1 MENFKS
7 GFVTVIGRPN
17 VGKSTLVNRIVGE
30 KVAIVSNKPQTTRT
44 RITAVYQDEES
55 QIVFVDTPGVH
66 KPRNKLGSY
75 MVNAALTTMDDM
87 DAVLFMVDASKNV
100 VDEAIIKKLN
110 QSKAATILVINKIDL
125 VAKERV
131 LEIIAQYNELCN
143 FDTIVTI
150 SAQKDDGI
158 DILMNEIK
166 KFLPYG
172 PKYFPDDMITDQPE
186 KQMVGEMIRE
196 KVLRFLS
203 DEVPHGVAVE
213 IEGMKYEQEICRIN
227 AVIYVEKDTHKR
239 IIIGKNGEMMKKI
252 ASSARHE
259 IERFLGGKVYLEI
272 WVKVKNDWRNSDFL
286 LKNFGFE
293 E

>member
-44 RITAVYQDEES
+44 RITAIYQDEES

-66 KPRNKLGSY
+66 KPRNKLGNY

-87 DAVLFMVDASKNV
+87 DAVLLMVDAAKNV
-100 VDEAIIKKLN
+100 VDEAIIKKIS
-110 QSKAATILVINKIDL
+110 QSKAATILVVNKIDL

-143 FDTIVTI
+143 FDTIVPI

-166 KFLPYG
+166 KYLPYG

-213 IEGMKYEQEICRIN
+213 IEGMKYEREICRIN

>member
-66 KPRNKLGSY
+66 KPRNKLGNY

-87 DAVLFMVDASKNV
+87 DAVLFMVDAAKNI

-110 QSKAATILVINKIDL
+110 QSKAATILLINKIDL

-131 LEIIAQYNELCN
+131 LEIIAQYSELCN
-143 FDTIVTI
+143 FDTIVPI

-213 IEGMKYEQEICRIN
+213 IEGMKYEREICRIN

>member
-66 KPRNKLGSY
+66 KPRNKLGNY

-87 DAVLFMVDASKNV
+87 DAVLFMVDAAKNV

-131 LEIIAQYNELCN
+131 LEIIAQYSELCN
-143 FDTIVTI
+143 FDTIVPI

-186 KQMVGEMIRE
+186 KQMAGEMIRE

-213 IEGMKYEQEICRIN
+213 IEGMKYEREICRIN

>member
-1 MENFKS
+1 
-7 GFVTVIGRPN
+7 
-17 VGKSTLVNRIVGE
+17 
-30 KVAIVSNKPQTTRT
+30 
-44 RITAVYQDEES
+44 
-55 QIVFVDTPGVH
+55 
-66 KPRNKLGSY
+66 
-75 MVNAALTTMDDM
+75 
-87 DAVLFMVDASKNV
+87 
-100 VDEAIIKKLN
+100 
-110 QSKAATILVINKIDL
+110 
-125 VAKERV
+125 
-131 LEIIAQYNELCN
+131 
-143 FDTIVTI
+143 
-150 SAQKDDGI
+150 
-158 DILMNEIK
+158 
-166 KFLPYG
+166 
-172 PKYFPDDMITDQPE
+172 MITDQPE

-213 IEGMKYEQEICRIN
+213 IEGMKYEREICRIN

>member
-44 RITAVYQDEES
+44 RITAIYQDEES

-66 KPRNKLGSY
+66 KPRNKLGNY

-87 DAVLFMVDASKNV
+87 DAVLLMVDAAKNV
-100 VDEAIIKKLN
+100 VDEAIIKKIS
-110 QSKAATILVINKIDL
+110 QSKAATILVVNKIDL

-143 FDTIVTI
+143 FDTIVPI

-166 KFLPYG
+166 KYLPYG

-213 IEGMKYEQEICRIN
+213 I
-227 AVIYVEKDTHKR
+227 
-239 IIIGKNGEMMKKI
+239 
-252 ASSARHE
+252 
-259 IERFLGGKVYLEI
+259 
-272 WVKVKNDWRNSDFL
+272 
-286 LKNFGFE
+286 
-293 E
+293 

>member
-44 RITAVYQDEES
+44 RITAIYQDEES

-66 KPRNKLGSY
+66 KPRNKLGNY

-87 DAVLFMVDASKNV
+87 DAVLLMVDAAKNV
-100 VDEAIIKKLN
+100 VDEAIIKKIS
-110 QSKAATILVINKIDL
+110 QSKAATILVVNKIDL

-143 FDTIVTI
+143 FDTIVPI

-166 KFLPYG
+166 KYLPYG

-203 DEVPHGVAVE
+203 DEVPLGVAVE
-213 IEGMKYEQEICRIN
+213 IEGMKYEREICRIN
-227 AVIYVEKDTHKR
+227 AVIYVEKDSHKW